1 MLRALLL
8 VDLQNDF
15 MPGGAL
21 AVREGDETV
30 PVANRLMADYAWVIA
45 TQDWHPPTHL
55 SFAANHPG
63 KQPYEVIDLD
73 GLDQV
78 LWPTHCV
85 TNTEGAAFHP
95 DLNRDRIDK
104 VVTKGSDPRVD
115 SYSAFF
121 DNGRRASTGLGDFCH
136 QKKITGVDI
145 MGLATDYCVK
155 FTALDAVSLGLETR
169 LIAEGCRGVNLGA
182 QDSEAAIAAMTAS
195 GVVLIAP

>member
-85 TNTEGAAFHP
+85 TDTEGAAFHP

>member
-104 VVTKGSDPRVD
+104 IVTKGSDPRVD

>member
-104 VVTKGSDPRVD
+104 IVTKGSDPRVD

-155 FTALDAVSLGLETR
+155 FTALDAISLGLETR

-182 QDSEAAIAAMTAS
+182 HDSEAAIAAMTAS

>member
-30 PVANRLMADYAWVIA
+30 PVANRLMADYEWVIA

-63 KQPYEVIDLD
+63 KQPYEIIDLD

-85 TNTEGAAFHP
+85 TDTEGAAFHP

>member
-63 KQPYEVIDLD
+63 KQPYEIIDLD